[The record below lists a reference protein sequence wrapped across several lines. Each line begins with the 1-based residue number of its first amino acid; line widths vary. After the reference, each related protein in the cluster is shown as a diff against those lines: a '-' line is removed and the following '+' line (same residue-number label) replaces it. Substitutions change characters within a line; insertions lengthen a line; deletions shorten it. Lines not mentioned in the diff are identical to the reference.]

1 MIDVVML
8 TNTADEGLFKMTL
21 DALRSLDESEIA
33 IDFNVI
39 LVESNGDFEQV
50 APTLRVPRRW
60 NYLDY
65 FPGITLLEYRGEKF
79 NYNAALNQ
87 AFEHLSP
94 DSTHVV
100 ISNNDVLF
108 HKQWASVLTGFMSRY
123 HLHVGS
129 PFAPGWAPHEE
140 NFTDDWEV
148 YLGTRTS
155 FEVAGWCVC
164 LRRDALEAI
173 RPFDERFVFEWQDV
187 DMVDRLIEAGYN
199 RMGLVRQSYV
209 THLLNQSHH
218 LIGDRTGMIE
228 GAREIYLQKR
238 NEQP

>member
-8 TNTADEGLFKMTL
+8 TNTADEGIFKMTL

-39 LVESNGDFEQV
+39 LVESNGQFHDGI
-50 APTLRVPRRW
+50 PRW
-60 NYLDY
+60 DY
-65 FPGITLLEYRGEKF
+65 TKFFPVTLLPFKGEKF

-108 HKQWASVLTGFMSRY
+108 HKQWASLLTGFMSRY

-155 FEVAGWCVC
+155 FEVTGWCVC

-173 RPFDERFVFEWQDV
+173 RPFDERFGFEFQDV

-218 LIGDRTGMIE
+218 LIGDRKGMIE